1 MNVLH
6 FYASIYYL
14 DQARLAIRAQYST
27 PLSPAE
33 HEALV
38 EKLPIL
44 LGESSRRPPCAE
56 QRKVE
61 MALGLGQN
69 MQCAFDDT
77 ALVALAA
84 YMEEY
89 TKRLVNPHM
98 QEEPQP
104 TKGLR
109 KALKAE
115 CPRPRKC
122 RRAEKAR
129 YAEALAE
136 QLRRK
141 APNSS
146 DNIVVNRNFSPVAIV
161 PRAAQ
166 YRASR
171 GADV

>member
-6 FYASIYYL
+6 YYASTYYL
-14 DQARLAIRAQYST
+14 DQSRLAIRAQTST
-27 PLSPAE
+27 PLGPAE

-38 EKLPIL
+38 KKLPIL

-77 ALVALAA
+77 ALVALAV

-104 TKGLR
+104 VKGLR
-109 KALKAE
+109 KALKE
-115 CPRPRKC
+115 EYPRPRKC
-122 RRAEKAR
+122 RRAEKAH
-129 YAEALAE
+129 YAEALADR
-136 QLRRK
+136 LRRD

-146 DNIVVNRNFSPVAIV
+146 DNIVVNRNFSRIAVV

-171 GADV
+171 YADA